1 VVCGSTSADGVG
13 KIRVTV
19 TNDSGDIAL
28 FVRLRLSAGANDTD
42 VTPGDVERWVRH
54 ADAGGAADADR
65 AVPERGPA
73 RGAAV
78 GRAQRMERAAIEPGG
93 RDLRLVWVSLKQ
105 ASSHRSR
112 RVQRPG

>member
-1 VVCGSTSADGVG
+1 MRID
-13 KIRVTV
+13 
-19 TNDSGDIAL
+19 
-28 FVRLRLSAGANDTD
+28 VRRRRREDPGHRDERLRGHRPLRSSRLSAGANDTD

-93 RDLRLVWVSLKQ
+93 RDLQLVWVSLKQ